1 MKYCSLGEMCHS
13 AMLLKNNGLKDASYP
28 FDWIF
33 SNINMVKHCIEDNFK
48 TYLDKSYYGPSDIRG
63 GVCEHS
69 LYGEWVKVEG
79 KIVFNHHDPL
89 ANEEHYA
96 YYQRCVKRFK
106 DLLASSEEKTFLLF
120 YRNKSEDY
128 KNYLAEATS
137 LCNFLSK
144 YTTNFNF
151 LCIYHNPTGKQGH
164 KILKSKNLKFVHL
177 RTNSVTTGTEFID
190 ESDNVYLN
198 NILNEIR

>member
-33 SNINMVKHCIEDNFK
+33 SNVKMVKHCIEDDFK
-48 TYLDKSYYGPSDIRG
+48 TYLDKSYYSTSSIRG
-63 GVCEHS
+63 DVCEHS
-69 LYGEWVKVEG
+69 LYGEWVKVEAN
-79 KIVFNHHDPL
+79 IIFNHHDPSV
-89 ANEEHYA
+89 NEEHYS

-106 DLLASSEEKTFLLF
+106 DLLTSSEEKTFLLF
-120 YRNKSEDY
+120 YRNKSKDY
-128 KNYLAEATS
+128 KDCLAEASS
-137 LCNFLSK
+137 LCNFLSNH
-144 YTTNFNF
+144 TTNFNF
-151 LCIYHNPTGKQGH
+151 LCIYHNPTGKQVH

-177 RTNSVTTGTEFID
+177 QTKSVTTGTEFID

>member
-1 MKYCSLGEMCHS
+1 MRYCSLGEMCHS

-33 SNINMVKHCIEDNFK
+33 SNVNMIKHCIEDDFK

-79 KIVFNHHDPL
+79 NIIFNHHDPFEK
-89 ANEEHYA
+89 EEDYA
-96 YYQRCVKRFK
+96 YFERCVARFRE
-106 DLLASSEEKTFLLF
+106 LLKSPEEKTFVLF
-120 YRNKSEDY
+120 QRNRSSDINQSVIEAID
-128 KNYLAEATS
+128 LA
-137 LCNFLSK
+137 NFLEDHTS
-144 YTTNFNF
+144 NFTV
-151 LCIYHNPTGKQGH
+151 LAIHNHVAGYQEH
-164 KILKSKNLKFVHL
+164 QLVKSKNVKFINLKTYTDTHG
-177 RTNSVTTGTEFID
+177 TGFWNND
-190 ESDNVYLN
+190 DNNYLN